1 MGKNGFLRRS
11 NTFVK
16 DDKEVNAAEDIAT
29 VVRDVSETSCSSTST
44 SPGSSQTT
52 TPMGESSESVTSSSE
67 AVSPHEVGSTTESEP
82 HVRESSEEVKEHDS
96 ILGSIDGA
104 ATDSIRKLGL
114 AEVPFSTPSTPRCS
128 IPQPSPQDISNSRR
142 ETGSLIEDI
151 NNCFSLGSKNECGD
165 AKILESPV
173 RSSPSNRSSKV

>member
-1 MGKNGFLRRS
+1 MGKNRFLRRS

-104 ATDSIRKLGL
+104 ATDSTRKLGL

-128 IPQPSPQDISNSRR
+128 IPQPSPQDISNSRK
-142 ETGSLIEDI
+142 ETSLLEDI

>member
-16 DDKEVNAAEDIAT
+16 DGKEVNAAEDIAT
-29 VVRDVSETSCSSTST
+29 VVRDVSETSCSSTS

-67 AVSPHEVGSTTESEP
+67 AVSPDEIGSSTESEP

-96 ILGSIDGA
+96 ILGSFDDA
-104 ATDSIRKLGL
+104 ATDSTRKLGL

-142 ETGSLIEDI
+142 ETSSLIEDI

-165 AKILESPV
+165 AKMLESPE
-173 RSSPSNRSSKV
+173 RSSPSNGSSKV